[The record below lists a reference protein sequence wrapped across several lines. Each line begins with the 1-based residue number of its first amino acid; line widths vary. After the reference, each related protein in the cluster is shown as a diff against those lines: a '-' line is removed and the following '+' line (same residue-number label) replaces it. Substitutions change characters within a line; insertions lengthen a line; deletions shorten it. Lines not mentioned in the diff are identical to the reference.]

1 MLTMINRWITSILIL
16 LISMF
21 SSLAQ
26 SKLNIK
32 INNPSQVDLC
42 IESDYLE
49 IEVRNTTT
57 SIVSGIETQVNF
69 PKGITYATGSLT
81 GTGVRVLE
89 IVIESL
95 VCRSSQIKFV
105 GSINHI

>member
-1 MLTMINRWITSILIL
+1 MLSMINRWLTRILIL

-69 PKGITYATGSLT
+69 PKGITYAKGSLS
-81 GTGVRVLE
+81 GTGDSEKNISNLSNTVF
-89 IVIESL
+89 SL
-95 VCRSSQIKFV
+95 DRKSVV
-105 GSINHI
+105 